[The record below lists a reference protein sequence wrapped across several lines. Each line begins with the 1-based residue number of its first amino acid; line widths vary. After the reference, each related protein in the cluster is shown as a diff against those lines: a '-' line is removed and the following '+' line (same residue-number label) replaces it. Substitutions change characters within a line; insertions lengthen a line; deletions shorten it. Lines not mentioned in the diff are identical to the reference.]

1 MKSKANAVFIST
13 PYSQE
18 VGDTNWNEYQ
28 TVITANNSPSKITI
42 RTSDTTSNVL
52 AVTSGYADL
61 VQGSTIYLSNN
72 GTTLVQ
78 GTIGSITSGTVKANN
93 NTKSTLV
100 STWSSSTSTNNIF
113 GLTSSSSSSA
123 YAGANFIKP
132 DGTLVWIRQYDGS
145 IKEWKLNVP
154 WNPASAVNTGKSI
167 SSVNLGDGI
176 ITGGNQFGFCFSH
189 DGKYLYR
196 VVWAGLVG
204 SGTATNV
211 VRNTLSTPWDIST
224 MSNAICE
231 ARAISFVNSGTNS
244 ATGDNRCM
252 RISKDG
258 TKIIIFHHNSGSVRT
273 SILAKPWS
281 INSYTTSISGSIPSM
296 PSQYTNYEVSEDG
309 KTWYAW
315 LWISTTRT
323 DLYIGSFSTAWDAST
338 AAISKT
344 IPLTG
349 MTGSVYNDSSV
360 YPSQGFI
367 SRDGKY
373 TWLYN
378 GTIGG
383 GFATYNLDALGG
395 DAAKTYNI
403 DITSFG
409 QTQAPNTA
417 WLAAP
422 NVYIATA
429 QTASKILMQP
439 FQIDLDTITQ
449 ATTTSAVVG
458 IDGTGRL
465 SAGDTVLLNGTTE
478 VTLTSVVETAN
489 GLSERTPLGETGYIR
504 YYNQS
509 LQTVTASTA
518 TTHQTIFS
526 ATKMRFSN
534 NGHYLYIIG
543 DSSASYGQGLYQ
555 YYLLTPWD
563 VSTGKLADFCYI
575 GPYILNE
582 GSVGYNAS
590 YSYLYGFDM
599 NPDGTSFFVAW
610 GYGGSSA
617 AGPLTYIYNYVL
629 AKPHDLNSI
638 SAIQGPYNPLSDSQ
652 SSVFSIGYW
661 RYNKYGNEVAVGQYN
676 AGNVER
682 WRYYSLGTPYNW
694 TTFSSSINGSTSAGT
709 LPSIDICF
717 TPSGNNILTLGQTG
731 AFNGYLGMQA
741 TNSGANGSFLNVTWD
756 TKTTISA
763 NNVQF
768 PAGSGLTPTTPLRS
782 IDISP
787 DGTQLYVM
795 TKTGV
800 VYQFAVRLKTLTKYE
815 ITYPT
820 QASAPTSV
828 WLPGKAI
835 KQTLSPQ
842 LDSANNTIVY
852 TSDYTSANA
861 RVIQYKLEDV
871 PGGSEVTQVRI
882 NLNKSQ

>member
-28 TVITANNSPSKITI
+28 TVITANNSPNQITI

-72 GTTLVQ
+72 GTTLTQ
-78 GTIGSITSGTVKANN
+78 GTIGVITSGTVKANN

-489 GLSERTPLGETGYIR
+489 GLSERTPLAETGYIR

-509 LQTVTASTA
+509 LQTVTASSLGD
-518 TTHQTIFS
+518 QTIYS
-526 ATKMRFSN
+526 ASKMRFSN

-543 DSSASYGQGLYQ
+543 DSNASYGPGLYQ

-575 GPYILNE
+575 GQSILT
-582 GSVGYNAS
+582 GGLVGYSNS
-590 YSYLYGFDM
+590 YTLLQGFDI
-599 NPDGTSFFVAW
+599 NPNGTSFFVAW
-610 GYGGSSA
+610 GALSA
-617 AGPLTYIYNYVL
+617 SFGPMTNIYNYVL

-638 SAIQGPYNPLSDSQ
+638 SAIQGPYNPGSNLSG
-652 SSVFSIGYW
+652 SSSYSNAYW
-661 RYNKYGNEVAVGQYN
+661 RYNEYGNEVGVAQYS
-676 AGNVER
+676 GSSVTS
-682 WRYYSLGTPYNW
+682 WRYHSLGTPYDW
-694 TTFSSSINGSTSAGT
+694 TTFNLTLSGSTAAGT
-709 LPSIDICF
+709 LPSIDFCF
-717 TPSGNNILTLGQTG
+717 TPSGNNILTLGQTN
-731 AFNGYLGMQA
+731 ALNGYLGMQA
-741 TNSGANGSFLNVTWD
+741 TNSSANGTFLNLTWD
-756 TKTTISA
+756 TKITATG
-763 NNVQF
+763 NNVVF
-768 PAGSGLTPTTPLRS
+768 PAGSGLTSTTALRS
-782 IDISP
+782 IDVSP

-820 QASAPTSV
+820 QASPPTSV

-835 KQTLSPQ
+835 KQTLTPQ

-852 TSDYTSANA
+852 TSNYTSANA

>member
-28 TVITANNSPSKITI
+28 TVITANNSPNQITI

-72 GTTLVQ
+72 GTTLTQ
-78 GTIGSITSGTVKANN
+78 GTIGVITSGTVKANN

-543 DSSASYGQGLYQ
+543 DSSASYGLGLYQ

>member
-13 PYSQE
+13 IYSQE

-28 TVITANNSPSKITI
+28 TVITANNSPSQITI
-42 RTSDTTSNVL
+42 RTSDTTSNTL

-72 GTTLVQ
+72 GTTLTQ
-78 GTIGSITSGTVKANN
+78 GTIGAITSGTVKANN

-100 STWSSSTSTNNIF
+100 TTWSSSSASNNIF
-113 GLTSSSSSSA
+113 GITHPSASA

-132 DGTLVWIRQYDGS
+132 DGTLLWIRQGDGS
-145 IKEWKLNVP
+145 IKEWKLTIP
-154 WNPASAVNTGKSI
+154 WNPASAVNTGKSVVAAGAASI
-167 SSVNLGDGI
+167 A
-176 ITGGNQFGFCFSH
+176 TGGNQFAFCFSH

-196 VVWAGLVG
+196 LIYG
-204 SGTATNV
+204 STTIATNQTLV
-211 VRNTLSTPWDIST
+211 LRNTLSTPWDIST
-224 MSNAICE
+224 ISNSLVETGRIN
-231 ARAISFVNSGTNS
+231 FVNSGTLS
-244 ATGDNRCM
+244 ATSENRSM

-258 TKIIIFHHNSGSVRT
+258 TRIVIFSHQSGSVKT
-273 SILAKPWS
+273 SVLAKPWS
-281 INSYTTSISGSIPSM
+281 VNSYIQAISGTIASM
-296 PSQYTNYEVSEDG
+296 SSNFANYEVSEDG

-315 LWISTTRT
+315 AWVSVSRT

-338 AAISKT
+338 ASISKI

-349 MTGSVYNDSSV
+349 MTGSSYNDSNT
-360 YPSQGFI
+360 YPPQGFI

-378 GTIGG
+378 GNIGG

-403 DITSFG
+403 DITGFG
-409 QTQAPNTA
+409 QIQAPNTA

-429 QTASKILMQP
+429 QTSSKILMQP

-504 YYNQS
+504 YYNKS
-509 LQTVTASTA
+509 LQTVTASIA
-518 TTHQTIFS
+518 TDQSIVS
-526 ATKMRFSN
+526 ASKMRFSN

-543 DSSASYGQGLYQ
+543 DSYASYGPGLYQ

-563 VSTGKLADFCYI
+563 VSTGQLADFCYI

-582 GSVGYNAS
+582 GLVGYNNS
-590 YSYLYGFDM
+590 YQNLTGFDI
-599 NPDGTSFFVAW
+599 NPNGTSFFVAW
-610 GYGGSSA
+610 GQTNAQSN
-617 AGPLTYIYNYVL
+617 IYNYVL
-629 AKPHDLNSI
+629 SKAHDLTSI
-638 SAIQGPYNPLSDSQ
+638 STIQGPYQPAPGISG
-652 SSVFSIGYW
+652 SVGYLNGYW
-661 RYNKYGNEVAVGQYN
+661 RYNEYGNQVCVGEYN
-676 AGNVER
+676 ATNVSH
-682 WRYYSLGTPYNW
+682 WWYYTLGTAYDW
-694 TTFSSSINGSTSAGT
+694 TTFNATINGLTTSGT
-709 LPSIDICF
+709 LPSIDVCF
-717 TPSGNNILTLGQTG
+717 TPSGNNILTLGQGTQH
-731 AFNGYLGMQA
+731 NGYLGMQA
-741 TNSGANGSFLNVTWD
+741 TNSGANGTFLNLTWD
-756 TKTTISA
+756 TKITASG
-763 NNVQF
+763 NNVQY
-768 PAGSGLTPTTPLRS
+768 PSGSGLTPTTPLRS
-782 IDISP
+782 IDISS

-795 TKTGV
+795 TRTGV
-800 VYQFAVRLKTLTKYE
+800 VHQFAVRLKTLTKYE

-820 QASAPTSV
+820 QEAAPTSV

-835 KQTLSPQ
+835 KQTLTPQ

-871 PGGSEVTQVRI
+871 PGGSEVTRVRI